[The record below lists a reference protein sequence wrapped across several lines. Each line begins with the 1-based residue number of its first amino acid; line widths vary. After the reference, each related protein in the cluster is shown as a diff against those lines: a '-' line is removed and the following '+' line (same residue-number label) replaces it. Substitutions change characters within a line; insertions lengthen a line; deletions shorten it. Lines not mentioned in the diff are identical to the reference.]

1 MFFHV
6 LSKPQR
12 SLGDF
17 AGAPLAARIELQAE
31 TFVGHWAG
39 GAQADSVGAALVLS
53 GGLYHF
59 NFISSFRSF
68 LILNV
73 HPISSNHEDSEKSK
87 KTRNTQKK
95 SKRMTHPWH
104 IPDTWHTSPNL
115 KRKIPPTK
123 NLGFQNQWIWPSC
136 PPGCLPRNP
145 RCSKVES
152 CWSPRAIFQDPKALV
167 FMAENLLFNGPKYEK
182 NPPQRPQKPRPNH
195 FWWFSMLNPQVFF
208 SCAAGFLNLH
218 VSSLS
223 IPKLMIAYW

>member
-59 NFISSFRSF
+59 NLISSFRSF

-73 HPISSNHEDSEKSK
+73 HPISSNHEDSEKNK
-87 KTRNTQKK
+87 KHAEK
-95 SKRMTHPWH
+95 SKRMTQMTHPWH
-104 IPDTWHTSPNL
+104 MTHIPQFETQDSTHKKSGISEPMDLTQLSRL
-115 KRKIPPTK
+115 
-123 NLGFQNQWIWPSC
+123 
-136 PPGCLPRNP
+136 
-145 RCSKVES
+145 
-152 CWSPRAIFQDPKALV
+152 SPRLSSPKPK
-167 FMAENLLFNGPKYEK
+167 MQQGGILLKPSNF
-182 NPPQRPQKPRPNH
+182 PRPKSPSFH
-195 FWWFSMLNPQVFF
+195 GRKPIV
-208 SCAAGFLNLH
+208 
-218 VSSLS
+218 
-223 IPKLMIAYW
+223 